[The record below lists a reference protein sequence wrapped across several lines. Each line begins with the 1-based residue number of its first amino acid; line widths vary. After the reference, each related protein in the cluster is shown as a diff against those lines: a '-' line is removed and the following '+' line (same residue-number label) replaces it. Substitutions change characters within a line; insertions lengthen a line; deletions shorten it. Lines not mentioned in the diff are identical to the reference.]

1 MTQFLLVLCGIPA
14 SGKTTLAK
22 QLVTTLRSDYNVE
35 LVSTDYWR
43 DDVYYSDFKPEN
55 ERKVRAIALQRTK
68 ELLSTGHSVVHDD
81 SNYYESMRH
90 DLYNL
95 AAEQG
100 CAFGVI
106 HVATPINVALRWNL
120 LRDQA
125 VPTGVVEQI
134 SERFDIPGLKYSW
147 DMPIARLD
155 MSTIGPQEAI
165 SEIRQRVLKLVPILL
180 EAKPSPGCSEE
191 YDKYTRDIVCVFL
204 EKEPALQNNPEV
216 SRIRREVLRQAIRDN
231 QPMNTVRTV
240 LWERLERLVTGIEK

>member
-14 SGKTTLAK
+14 SGKTTLAE

-43 DDVYYSDFKPEN
+43 DEVYYSNFKPEN
-55 ERKVRAIALQRTK
+55 ERNVRAIALQRTK

-106 HVATPINVALRWNL
+106 HVATPINVALKWNL
-120 LRDQA
+120 LREQA
-125 VPTGVVEQI
+125 VPTEVVEQI

-147 DMPIARLD
+147 DLPIVRLD
-155 MSTIGPQEAI
+155 MSTIGPEEAI
-165 SEIRQRVLKLVPILL
+165 SEIRRRMSRLVPILP
-180 EAKPSPGCSEE
+180 EVKSSPGTSEE

-204 EKEPALQNNPEV
+204 EREPALQNKPEV
-216 SRIRREVLRQAIRDN
+216 SRIRREVLRQAMKHN
-231 QPMNTVRTV
+231 QPMSTVRAA